1 MSQDAKAPPAA
12 QTAAP
17 ATGLPQPPRPGD
29 LPEGLR
35 LILAP
40 NPSPL
45 TGPGTNTFLLGRE
58 EIAVIDPGPDLAA
71 HREAILAAAGRGR
84 ITHIFVTHAHRD
96 HSEGVPA
103 LAAATGAQVLGFG
116 GALAGR
122 SPIMQRLAAEGG
134 AGGGEGLDMS
144 FRPDRQL
151 ADGET
156 VDGAEWSLTAHHT
169 PGHAGN
175 HLSFEWGEATFS
187 GDVVMG
193 WSTTLISPPDG
204 DLADYF
210 RSLDRLTALAP
221 ALLFPAHGPAIET
234 PLPRLA
240 ELAAHRRAR
249 TAQILSALRDGAP
262 SDAAALATRIY
273 DVPAHLLP
281 AATRNVFAHL
291 IALTTLGAARPEGEI
306 TWQTRFSAD

>member
-12 QTAAP
+12 DAAS
-17 ATGLPQPPRPGD
+17 LPRPPRPED

-35 LILAP
+35 LVLAP

-45 TGPGTNTFLLGRE
+45 TGPGTNTFLLGTD
-58 EIAVIDPGPDLAA
+58 EIAVIDPGPDLPA
-71 HREAILAAAGRGR
+71 HRAAILAAAGRGR

-103 LAAATGAQVLGFG
+103 LAEATGAEVLGFG
-116 GALAGR
+116 DALAGR
-122 SPIMQRLAAEGG
+122 SAVMQRLAAEGG
-134 AGGGEGLDMS
+134 AGGGEGLDLS

-156 VDGAEWSLTAHHT
+156 ITRDEWSLTAHHT

-175 HLSFEWGEATFS
+175 HLCFAWGDVTFS

-221 ALLFPAHGPAIET
+221 ARLFPAHGPAIDA

-240 ELAAHRRAR
+240 ELAAHRRQR
-249 TAQILSALRDGAP
+249 TAQILAALRDGAP
-262 SDAAALATRIY
+262 ADAATLAARIY
-273 DVPAHLLP
+273 DVPPQLLP

-291 IALTTLGAARPEGEI
+291 VALSTLGAARPEGEI